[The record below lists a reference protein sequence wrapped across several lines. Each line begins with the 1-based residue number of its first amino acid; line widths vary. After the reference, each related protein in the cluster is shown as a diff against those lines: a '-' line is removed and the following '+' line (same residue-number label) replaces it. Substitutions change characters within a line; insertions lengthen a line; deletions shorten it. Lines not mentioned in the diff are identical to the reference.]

1 MRIKKNLEI
10 LRKEIITVERK
21 IWEFCNVYN
30 LFLNDE
36 CNIIFKPWILREE
49 GKFRWR
55 VKRN

>member
-49 GKFRWR
+49 GKFRL
-55 VKRN
+55 KRN